1 LQGIPQGVIEAETI
15 DSLPTLRR
23 EVEMSFTVRF
33 PGTEHRD
40 AILGTIRYGHVWDWS
55 TGRVKDNAFDSL
67 SKLGLFDN
75 YEFSNRL
82 CRSDEECARERDYY
96 HPTHKAIIRQRS
108 S

>member
-1 LQGIPQGVIEAETI
+1 MPFAVR
-15 DSLPTLRR
+15 LR
-23 EVEMSFTVRF
+23 
-33 PGTEHRD
+33 GTEHRD
-40 AILGTIRYGHVWDWS
+40 AILGAIRYCHVRDWS

-82 CRSDEECARERDYY
+82 CRSDKECARERDYY
-96 HPTHKAIIRQRS
+96 HPTHKTIISQRS